1 MTVNTVFFHASQL
14 IVLHRSVCVPHSIFA
29 VGYLLLL
36 SCFPVLFVFSRCYV
50 TISRQALPLLFRLIS
65 TYSGVV
71 ICLLYIFLA
80 DDLSGISI
88 DRHVGQDLHEYGALY
103 PSPAAYAKL
112 STLQA
117 E

>member
-1 MTVNTVFFHASQL
+1 M
-14 IVLHRSVCVPHSIFA
+14 LHRSVCVPPSIFA

-88 DRHVGQDLHEYGALY
+88 ERHVGQDLHEYGALH